1 MAHPNPRVNL
11 PSLFGLWVLV
21 AYTLWL
27 ISNIYNG
34 TTKNVWSERINERLY
49 VWTIATG
56 RNVLYNSSSPLLRS
70 VWNWNGP
77 DGIEMTDGCTKSHDF
92 ILSTIQ
98 RDVRPSVFD
107 CLGLAVFVSISLPCL
122 RLDDWQWSSVTKLQ
136 TDKKYFCP
144 QLSVHCHLKKVYSC
158 HTAPMASSINFIVFQ
173 VWRHKSTTTT
183 AKKIIWMTVHILKSR
198 AICVSISLH
207 DCHFISFSITIDLHR
222 DNWGQR
228 WGQFILVSW
237 KITMAFIKIKLQF
250 NHLIS
255 FLKS

>member
-34 TTKNVWSERINERLY
+34 TTKNVWSERLNERLY

-77 DGIEMTDGCTKSHDF
+77 GGTEMTDGCTKSHNF

-158 HTAPMASSINFIVFQ
+158 HTAPMASSINFIAFQ

-183 AKKIIWMTVHILKSR
+183 AKKSSEWR
-198 AICVSISLH
+198 
-207 DCHFISFSITIDLHR
+207 FISWKVGPFVYQYHCTIV
-222 DNWGQR
+222 
-228 WGQFILVSW
+228 ILFLSALRSTC
-237 KITMAFIKIKLQF
+237 IGTIGGSDEGS
-250 NHLIS
+250 S
-255 FLKS
+255 F